1 MLFED
6 FIRWT
11 RGQSPIPRTPEEQRR
26 DAALL
31 CRAKLR
37 AQMAAEYPDPD
48 GLEAAIREL
57 MGDFYPAE
65 DVRRAHGQRNRIQ
78 VIRPHHRQQRASDPD

>member
-11 RGQSPIPRTPEEQRR
+11 RGQDPVPRTPEEQRR

-31 CRAKLR
+31 CRAKLW
-37 AQMAAEYPDPD
+37 AQMAAEYPDPAER
-48 GLEAAIREL
+48 EAAIRDL

-65 DVRRAHGQRNRIQ
+65 EVRRAQRNRIQ
-78 VIRPHHRQQRASDPD
+78 VIRPRHQEQRASDPD